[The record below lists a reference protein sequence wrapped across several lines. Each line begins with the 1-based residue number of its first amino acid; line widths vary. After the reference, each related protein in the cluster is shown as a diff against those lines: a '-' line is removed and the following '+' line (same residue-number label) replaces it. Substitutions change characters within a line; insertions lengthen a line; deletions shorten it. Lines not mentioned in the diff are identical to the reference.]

1 MYSLAIGIMY
11 VGMDRF
17 RDCLAIGIMYVGM
30 GRFRDC
36 SACPGVWFRFL

>member
-1 MYSLAIGIMY
+1 MYPLAIGIMY
-11 VGMDRF
+11 VGMGRF

-36 SACPGVWFRFL
+36 SACTPLR